1 MSHQSEAAREEIA
14 KRLSRIAGHAA
25 SLKRLWEER
34 RDCDDMLTQISA
46 VRAALEQV
54 GKVILEQHI
63 DHCVNEALERGR
75 PDEAVRDLK
84 QALDRLI

>member
-1 MSHQSEAAREEIA
+1 MSHRNAAAREEVA
-14 KRLSRIAGHAA
+14 KRLARIAGHAA
-25 SLKRLWEER
+25 SLKRLWDEG
-34 RDCDDMLTQISA
+34 RDCDDMLTQVSA
-46 VRAALEQV
+46 VRAALDQV

>member
-1 MSHQSEAAREEIA
+1 MSHRNAAAREEVA

-25 SLKRLWEER
+25 SLKRLWEEG

-46 VRAALEQV
+46 VRAALDQV

-63 DHCVNEALERGR
+63 DHCVAEALERGR

>member
-1 MSHQSEAAREEIA
+1 MSHRNAAAREEVA

-25 SLKRLWEER
+25 SLKRLWDEG
-34 RDCDDMLTQISA
+34 RDCDDMLTQVSA
-46 VRAALEQV
+46 VRAALDQV

-63 DHCVNEALERGR
+63 DHCVNEALDRGR

>member
-1 MSHQSEAAREEIA
+1 MAQRSAADREEVA
-14 KRLSRIAGHAA
+14 NRLSRIAGHAA
-25 SLKRLWEER
+25 SLKRLWEEE

-46 VRAALEQV
+46 VRAALDQV

-63 DHCVNEALERGR
+63 DHCLAEALERGR
-75 PDEAVRDLK
+75 PEEAARDLK